1 MRMLAAF
8 SILLGFQLVGE
19 IVARALHLGIPGP
32 VIGMSLLAVSCL
44 ASPWLRRAT
53 EAAARVLL
61 ANLSLLF
68 LPAAVG
74 VIQFLPLLRTEGL
87 AIGAAIV
94 GSTVLALAVTA
105 LVFRFAVHRL
115 RLEGRE

>member
-1 MRMLAAF
+1 MLAAF
-8 SILLGFQLVGE
+8 AILLGFQLLGE
-19 IVARALHLGIPGP
+19 VLARVLHLGIPGP
-32 VIGMSLLAVSCL
+32 VIGMTLLAVSCL
-44 ASPWLRRAT
+44 ISPGLRRAT

-61 ANLSLLF
+61 SNLSLLF

-74 VIQFLPLLRTEGL
+74 VVQFLPLLKTEGL

-105 LVFRFAVHRL
+105 LVFRFVVHRMK
-115 RLEGRE
+115 LEERE

>member
-1 MRMLAAF
+1 VLSAF
-8 SILLGFQLVGE
+8 AILLGFQLLGE
-19 IVARALHLGIPGP
+19 VLVRGLHLGIPGP
-32 VIGMSLLAVSCL
+32 VIGMILLAIACL
-44 ASPWLRRAT
+44 LSPKLRFVT

-61 ANLSLLF
+61 SNLSLLF

-74 VIQFLPLLRTEGL
+74 VVQFLPLLKTEGL

-105 LVFRFAVHRL
+105 LVFRFVVHRMK
-115 RLEGRE
+115 LEDRE